1 MISKNDK
8 ATVKRHHDGK
18 TERFNR
24 YGNLHSFNKKPSV
37 RYREDGNV
45 IEEWHNNGRLL
56 GKRVTEPDGYVELRD
71 ANGQYHSLYGL
82 PAHVDEGESM
92 RYRHGVPHGL
102 MEFNN
107 GEKEYWIN
115 GKPAKNHKLW

>member
-8 ATVKRHHDGK
+8 VTVKRHHDGK
-18 TERFNR
+18 IEHFNR

-37 RYREDGNV
+37 RYHENGKI
-45 IEEWHNNGRLL
+45 IEEWHNNGHLL

-82 PAHVDEGESM
+82 PAHVDEGDAL
-92 RYRHGVPHGL
+92 RYRHGLPNGL
-102 MEFNN
+102 FEWSDGDREWYCN
-107 GEKEYWIN
+107 GRLL
-115 GKPAKNHKLW
+115 KNQH